1 MVNTDQ
7 GGFDSKAVVHEPGC
21 INHQAWEKVM
31 QQLQARFLR
40 TTGQL

>member
-7 GGFDSKAVVHEPGC
+7 GGFDSKAVVHESGR

-31 QQLQARFLR
+31 
-40 TTGQL
+40 